1 MPSGLFDFLNYLT
14 IPHMPFLTAE
24 WRKLAFANYPVDPA
38 VLQPYVPFGTE
49 LDFWGGKCYLSL
61 VGFLFTKV
69 KLLGVPVPFHT
80 EFEEVNIRFY
90 VRRKDGDG
98 WKRGVVFVREIV
110 PKAAITFVANT
121 VYNENYQT
129 LPMRHRWA
137 EGGEQNTVE
146 YQWKKAGRWQTFRLE
161 TSPISVPI
169 EDGSEEEFIT
179 EHYWG
184 YAAVNDRK
192 SNEYEVTH
200 PRWELYPVLEHTI
213 EVDYGLCYGPE
224 FAFLNAARPTS
235 VFLAEGSA
243 ITVEPKAGVKS

>member
-1 MPSGLFDFLNYLT
+1 
-14 IPHMPFLTAE
+14 MPFLTAE
-24 WRKLAFANYPVDPA
+24 WRKLAFANYPVDPGI
-38 VLQPYVPFGTE
+38 LEPYVPFGTE

-61 VGFLFTKV
+61 VGFMFKKV
-69 KLLGVPVPFHT
+69 RLLGIPVPFHT

-90 VRRKDGDG
+90 VRKKDGDE

-129 LPMRHRWA
+129 LAMRHRWVDGD
-137 EGGEQNTVE
+137 ESNIVE
-146 YQWKKAGRWQTFRLE
+146 YQWQKAGQWQTFQLE

-169 EDGSEEEFIT
+169 VDGSEEEFIT

-184 YAAVNDRK
+184 YAAVNDQK

-200 PRWELYPVLEHTI
+200 PRWELYPVHDYQI
-213 EVDYGLCYGPE
+213 EVDYGLVYGPE
-224 FAFLNAARPTS
+224 FAFLNEATPTS

-243 ITVEPKAGVKS
+243 ITVEPKRAVGRR

>member
-1 MPSGLFDFLNYLT
+1 
-14 IPHMPFLTAE
+14 MPFLTAE
-24 WRKLAFANYPVDPA
+24 WRKLAFANYPVAPE
-38 VLQPYVPFGTE
+38 VLRPYVPFGTE
-49 LDFWGGKCYLSL
+49 LDFWEGNCYLSL

-69 KLLGVPVPFHT
+69 RLLGIPVPFHT

-90 VRRKDGDG
+90 VRRKTVNG
-98 WKRGVVFVREIV
+98 WKRGVVFIREIV
-110 PKAAITFVANT
+110 PKAAISFVANT
-121 VYNENYQT
+121 VYKENYQT
-129 LPMRHRWA
+129 LPMRHRWVKG
-137 EGGEQNTVE
+137 EEQNTVE
-146 YQWKKAGRWQTFRLE
+146 YQWKKAGNWQTFSLE

-184 YAAVNDRK
+184 YAAVNDQK

-200 PRWELYPVLEHTI
+200 PRWQLYPVLDHAI

-224 FAFLNAARPTS
+224 FAFLNTATPTS

-243 ITVEPKAGVKS
+243 ITVEPKAALK

>member
-1 MPSGLFDFLNYLT
+1 
-14 IPHMPFLTAE
+14 MPFLTAE
-24 WRKLAFANYPVDPA
+24 WRKLAFANYPVDPTI
-38 VLQPYVPFGTE
+38 LQPYVPFGTE

-61 VGFLFTKV
+61 VGFMFTKV
-69 KLLGVPVPFHT
+69 KLLGVPIPFHT

-90 VRRKDGDG
+90 VRRKDGDV

-129 LPMRHRWA
+129 LPMRHRWV
-137 EGGEQNTVE
+137 ERGEQNTVE
-146 YQWKKAGRWQTFRLE
+146 YQWKKADSWQTFSLE

-169 EDGSEEEFIT
+169 KDGSEEEFIT

-184 YAAVNDRK
+184 YAAVNDHK

-224 FAFLNAARPTS
+224 FAFLNDAAPTS

-243 ITVEPKAGVKS
+243 ITVEPKAALG

>member
-1 MPSGLFDFLNYLT
+1 
-14 IPHMPFLTAE
+14 MPFLTAE

-38 VLQPYVPFGTE
+38 VLQPYVPYGTE
-49 LDFWGGKCYLSL
+49 LDFWGGRCYLSL
-61 VGFLFTKV
+61 VGFLFTRV
-69 KLLGVPVPFHT
+69 RLLGIPVPFHT

-90 VRRKDGDG
+90 VRRKTASG
-98 WKRGVVFVREIV
+98 WKRGVVFIREIV

-129 LPMRHRWA
+129 LPMRHRWVNG
-137 EGGEQNTVE
+137 EEQNTVE
-146 YQWKKAGRWQTFRLE
+146 YQWKKAGNWQTFSLE

-184 YAAVNDRK
+184 YAAVNDQK

-224 FAFLNAARPTS
+224 FSFLNTATPTS

-243 ITVEPKAGVKS
+243 ITVEPKAALK

>member
-1 MPSGLFDFLNYLT
+1 
-14 IPHMPFLTAE
+14 MPFLTAE

-49 LDFWGGKCYLSL
+49 LDFWQGRCYLSL
-61 VGFLFTKV
+61 VGFLFTRV
-69 KLLGVPVPFHT
+69 RLLGIPVPFHT

-90 VRRKDGDG
+90 VRRKTASG
-98 WKRGVVFVREIV
+98 WKRGVVFIREIV

-129 LPMRHRWA
+129 LPMRHRWING
-137 EGGEQNTVE
+137 EEQNMVE
-146 YQWKKAGRWQTFRLE
+146 YQWKKAGNWQTFSLE

-169 EDGSEEEFIT
+169 QYGSEEEFIT

-184 YAAVNDRK
+184 YAAVSDQK

-200 PRWELYPVLEHTI
+200 PRWQLYPVHNYTI

-224 FAFLNAARPTS
+224 FSFLNSASPTS

-243 ITVEPKAGVKS
+243 ITVEPKAALK

>member
-1 MPSGLFDFLNYLT
+1 
-14 IPHMPFLTAE
+14 MPFLTAE

-38 VLQPYVPFGTE
+38 VLQPYVPYGTE
-49 LDFWGGKCYLSL
+49 LDFWGGRCYLSL
-61 VGFLFTKV
+61 VGFLFTRV
-69 KLLGVPVPFHT
+69 RLLGIPVPFHT
-80 EFEEVNIRFY
+80 KFEEVNIRFY
-90 VRRKDGDG
+90 VRRKTASG
-98 WKRGVVFVREIV
+98 WKRGVVFIREIV

-129 LPMRHRWA
+129 LPMRHRWVNG
-137 EGGEQNTVE
+137 EEQNTVE
-146 YQWKKAGRWQTFRLE
+146 YQWKKAGNWQTFSLE

-184 YAAVNDRK
+184 YAAVNDQK

-224 FAFLNAARPTS
+224 FSSLNTATPTS

-243 ITVEPKAGVKS
+243 ITVEPKAALK

>member
-1 MPSGLFDFLNYLT
+1 
-14 IPHMPFLTAE
+14 MPFLTAE

-38 VLQPYVPFGTE
+38 ALQPYVPFGTE
-49 LDFWGGKCYLSL
+49 LDFWGDKCYLSL

-90 VRRKDGDG
+90 VRRKTAEG

-137 EGGEQNTVE
+137 TQGDRRTVE
-146 YQWKKAGRWQTFRLE
+146 YQWRKQKQWQTLRLE
-161 TSPISVPI
+161 TATHPVGIV
-169 EDGSEEEFIT
+169 DGSEEEFIT

-184 YAAVNDRK
+184 YAAVNDQK

-200 PRWELYPVLEHTI
+200 PRWQLYPVLEHTI
-213 EVDYGLCYGPE
+213 DVDYGLCYGPE
-224 FAFLNAARPTS
+224 FAFLNAAKPTS

-243 ITVEPKAGVKS
+243 ITVEPKAALR

>member
-1 MPSGLFDFLNYLT
+1 
-14 IPHMPFLTAE
+14 MPFLTAE

-49 LDFWGGKCYLSL
+49 LDFWEGKCYLSL
-61 VGFLFTKV
+61 VGFLFTRV
-69 KLLGVPVPFHT
+69 RLLGVPVPFHT

-90 VRRKDGDG
+90 VRRKTADG

-129 LPMRHRWA
+129 LPMRHRWLA
-137 EGGEQNTVE
+137 GGEQNTVE
-146 YQWKKAGRWQTFRLE
+146 YQWKKAGRWQTFSLE

-184 YAAVNDRK
+184 YAAITDRK

-213 EVDYGLCYGPE
+213 AVDYGLCYGPE
-224 FAFLNAARPTS
+224 FAFLNEATPTS

-243 ITVEPKAGVKS
+243 ITVEPKAALR